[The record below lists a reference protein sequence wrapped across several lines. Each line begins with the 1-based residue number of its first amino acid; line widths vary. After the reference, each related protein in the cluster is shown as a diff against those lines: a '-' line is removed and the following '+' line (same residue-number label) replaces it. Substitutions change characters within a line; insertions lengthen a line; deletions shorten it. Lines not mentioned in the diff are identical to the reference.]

1 MDEKEYLTGTLFLY
15 KNKLFYE
22 EKNTEKEV
30 KNHNWHRILKG
41 YGWDKLHK
49 QWIKKLNS
57 YLEKPSNNSLYGCLE
72 CGAEGDCLFHCISY
86 AFNEKYNK
94 GYNAHDLRMDI
105 SNSLTEDRY
114 NELIEF
120 YRIFKESG
128 DFEEDW
134 DPTEMTFDKFKE
146 LIIRGGDEYWGD
158 FLIINLIKE
167 FLNINLIVLNSNE
180 FTNEYYNY
188 PLFYEFNENTD
199 TLILLYEDGIHFK
212 LVGKFNDGN
221 MIILFSK
228 ENIPVEILK
237 MINYLR

>member
-1 MDEKEYLTGTLFLY
+1 MDEKEYLTGSLFLY

-22 EKNTEKEV
+22 EKGTEKEV
-30 KNHNWHRILKG
+30 KNHNWHRILKE

-57 YLEKPSNNSLYGCLE
+57 YLKKPCNNSLWGCLE

-86 AFNEKYNK
+86 AFNSKYDK
-94 GYNAHDLRMDI
+94 EYNANTLRIDI

-128 DFEEDW
+128 DFQEDW

-188 PLFYEFNENTD
+188 PLFYEFNEHTD
-199 TLILLYEDGIHFK
+199 TLILLYEEGIHFR

-221 MIILFSK
+221 MITLFTK
-228 ENIPVEILK
+228 ENIPIEILK